1 MELNLQDKVVIVTGA
16 SRGLGKAISK
26 YLVGEVSVVAV
37 VRSQDDLNKLQQS
50 NFEKIHPVVCDMA
63 KKEEVES

>member
-26 YLVGEVSVVAV
+26 YLVGEGASVVAV
-37 VRSQDDLNKLQQS
+37 ARSQDDLNKLQQF
-50 NFEKIHPVVCDMA
+50 NFEKIDPVV
-63 KKEEVES
+63 